1 MDKFSILHISD
12 IHKIAGVEYE
22 PLFQSLRRD
31 LEAMTTYER
40 IVAPSFVVVSG
51 DLIQGGYTEQDIR
64 EQYNEVE
71 SFLAAIS
78 DLYLQG
84 DRTRL
89 IIVPGNHDVS
99 RVATIASLHP
109 STKDYEISKD
119 TYFKGATD
127 IRWNWKD
134 HQFYEITDA
143 EKYRQRFNLFVEFY
157 NHFFDGIR
165 QYPENPE
172 EQAYV
177 VVNDDYGI
185 CFACFNSCC
194 HLDHLCDTG
203 CISDDALNSISKDLT
218 DSYNAGYLNVAVWH
232 HHFYG
237 SPLETNY
244 MDRAFLTDL
253 LSCNIQMGLFGHQHF
268 TQIAEEYSDLLLQK
282 DEYVQKLLL
291 VSSGTLFGGK
301 KVLPENCRRQYNIIE
316 VAKGNGIAQID
327 INIREDFN
335 TKANNKIPHWKM
347 KPLPNATNKVH
358 YEIALRKLSV
368 NDRVL
373 NIDRR
378 CKADGDYIKAC
389 EAIKSIELETG
400 EDLSQIFKSYL
411 KEIRD
416 YEYVY
421 HHIGRI
427 VTVEDAILKIVA
439 ARNLGNPKYIK
450 DVLEDPDINKLDDAF
465 VKSQLLTLKITV
477 ER

>member
-1 MDKFSILHISD
+1 MSKFSILHISD
-12 IHKIAGVEYE
+12 IHKIEGVEYE

-31 LEAMTTYER
+31 RDSYTEYEG
-40 IVAPSFVVVSG
+40 ILPPTFVVVSG
-51 DLIQGGYTEQDIR
+51 DLIQGAYTEDEIIA
-64 EQYNEVE
+64 QYAEAE
-71 SFLAAIS
+71 SFLSSICE
-78 DLYLQG
+78 LYLQG
-84 DRTRL
+84 DRSRL
-89 IIVPGNHDVS
+89 IVVPGNHDVS
-99 RVATIASLHP
+99 RVATTASLQP
-109 STKDYEISKD
+109 STKSYEISKD
-119 TYFKGATD
+119 TFFKGATD

-143 EKYRQRFNLFVEFY
+143 ERYGQRFNLFVDFY
-157 NHFFDGIR
+157 NRFFNDIR
-165 QYPENPE
+165 KYPENPE
-172 EQAYV
+172 EQGYI

-203 CISDDALNSISKDLT
+203 CISDDALNSISKELT

-237 SPLETNY
+237 RPLETNY

-282 DEYVQKLLL
+282 DNHVQKLLL

-301 KVLPENCRRQYNIIE
+301 KVLPVNCRRQYNIIE
-316 VAKGNGIAQID
+316 IDKRNGEALID

-335 TKANNKIPHWKM
+335 TKANNKIPHWKL

-358 YEIALRKLSV
+358 YNVALRKMSV
-368 NDRVL
+368 NDLVL

-378 CKADGDYIKAC
+378 CKTDGDFIRAC
-389 EAIKSIELETG
+389 EAIRKIEQETG
-400 EDLSQIFKSYL
+400 EDFKLLFKSYL
-411 KEIRD
+411 KEVKD

-421 HHIGRI
+421 QHVGT
-427 VTVEDAILKIVA
+427 VESVEDAILKIVA
-439 ARNLGNPKYIK
+439 ARNLGKPEYVKE
-450 DVLEDPDINKLDDAF
+450 VLADSCITALDDPF
-465 VKSQLLTLKITV
+465 VNEQLKSLK
-477 ER
+477 